1 MKGKVGSRSPG
12 GGRESESA
20 HTMICHAESPQ
31 TSHLTFL
38 RIDLLAVNWTTKT
51 VCLPTGRTTAGAT
64 VTGQD
69 PYKSP
74 VSLISCGWD
83 PGMLKPSGLRT
94 DWSRTLLLSLRWG
107 PVGGLC
113 RLGPLLPPLF
123 LALIDLIPI
132 NPPPFFSF
140 PLYKALPS
148 PTASSKKRALRGK
161 QLQNSSS
168 HVHRHKPI
176 DAHSGLEAQGKE
188 GGGT

>member
-1 MKGKVGSRSPG
+1 MCVCVCVCFHACRKQNVKLIGHGKPWRMGVGWVLKGKVGSRSPG

-94 DWSRTLLLSLRWG
+94 DCSRTLLLSLRWG

-113 RLGPLLPPLF
+113 RLGPLLPPLCF
-123 LALIDLIPI
+123 W
-132 NPPPFFSF
+132 
-140 PLYKALPS
+140 PS
-148 PTASSKKRALRGK
+148 STSSR
-161 QLQNSSS
+161 
-168 HVHRHKPI
+168 
-176 DAHSGLEAQGKE
+176 
-188 GGGT
+188 